1 MKKFTK
7 LINEYSESQY
17 KSAKN
22 RLENPEGS
30 AKEELNK
37 SKEIV
42 TAYEYKQKGGQT
54 LPVKT
59 QKTQTLPVKTQKTQT
74 LTVKTQ
80 KTQTLPV
87 KTQKTEESGIFSKIK
102 NIAKESNV
110 QSKTNQIQTPQIQN
124 VQQKKES

>member
-59 QKTQTLPVKTQKTQT
+59 QKTQTLPVKTQKT
-74 LTVKTQ
+74 
-80 KTQTLPV
+80 
-87 KTQKTEESGIFSKIK
+87 EESGIFSKIK